1 MSTVNEQEI
10 RDRLHSALAAIPAG
24 SPPAAAIT
32 GQGRGI
38 RRRRWLSAGAALAAV
53 IGLGAALPGLV
64 GHDSA
69 EPAARPAYHVTVSP
83 PRPGAPAGL
92 IGSGTINGRRWRVTL
107 TGSGNNTS
115 VQAPGTYV
123 QVQAGP
129 PASGDGPVLVTAI
142 GSAAVTTVIGSLSP
156 EVTTVTIR
164 LAGGTVLT
172 LRPVAYHGARYVAA
186 EVPGQLGIT
195 RIVARGRAGELAYA
209 VPFRDGVTTEIG
221 NWLRPGQAGLPRA
234 SAQVGTGSAGG
245 QDWTVRVHAGPWGVC
260 VTGFSGDDCND
271 VDSAASLVPA
281 GGPPISMSG
290 CGPVGQSSP
299 AQISYY
305 GVARLSVATVRLTLA
320 SGSTLRL
327 RPVAVDGMRF
337 FAFTTPAGTH
347 VTRWRAYDASG
358 AQAGTGTGGWRAC

>member
-1 MSTVNEQEI
+1 
-10 RDRLHSALAAIPAG
+10 
-24 SPPAAAIT
+24 
-32 GQGRGI
+32 
-38 RRRRWLSAGAALAAV
+38 
-53 IGLGAALPGLV
+53 
-64 GHDSA
+64 
-69 EPAARPAYHVTVSP
+69 VSP

-107 TGSGNNTS
+107 TGSGSNTS
-115 VQAPGTYV
+115 VQTPGAYF

-129 PASGDGPVLVTAI
+129 PAPGDGPVLVTAI
-142 GSAAVTTVIGSLSP
+142 GSPAVTTVIGSLSP
-156 EVTTVTIR
+156 EVTTVTMR

-172 LRPVAYHGARYVAA
+172 LRPVTYHGARYVAA

-195 RIVARGRAGELAYA
+195 RIAARGRAGELAYA
-209 VPFRDGVTTEIG
+209 VPFRDGITTEFG
-221 NWLRPGQAGLPRA
+221 NWLRPGQAGLARA
-234 SAQVGTGSAGG
+234 SAEAGTGTAGG
-245 QDWTVRVHAGPWGVC
+245 QSWTVRVHAGPWGVC
-260 VTGFSGDDCND
+260 VTGFSGDDCYD

-281 GGPPISMSG
+281 GSPIRMGG

-305 GVARLSVATVRLTLA
+305 GLARLSVATVRLTLA
-320 SGSTLRL
+320 DGSTLRL

>member
-1 MSTVNEQEI
+1 MSTVDEQEI
-10 RDRLHSALAAIPAG
+10 RDRLRSALAAIPAS
-24 SPPAAAIT
+24 SPPAAVIT
-32 GQGRGI
+32 GRGRGI
-38 RRRRWLSAGAALAAV
+38 RRRRWLSAGVALATV

-69 EPAARPAYHVTVSP
+69 APAARPAYRVTVNP
-83 PRPGAPAGL
+83 PRPAAPAGL

-107 TGSGNNTS
+107 TGSGNNIS
-115 VQAPGTYV
+115 VQAQDTYF

-142 GSAAVTTVIGSLSP
+142 GSSAVTTVIGTLSP
-156 EVTTVTIR
+156 EVTTVTMR

-172 LRPVAYHGARYVAA
+172 LRPVAYRGARYVAA
-186 EVPGQLGIT
+186 EAPGQLGIT
-195 RIVARGRAGELAYA
+195 RIVARGRAGELAFA
-209 VPFRDGVTTEIG
+209 VPFRDGITTEFG
-221 NWLRPGQAGLPRA
+221 TWLRPGQAGLPRA

-245 QDWTVRVHAGPWGVC
+245 QNWTVRVHAGPWGVC
-260 VTGFSGDDCND
+260 VTGFSGGDCYD
-271 VDSAASLVPA
+271 IGSAASLVPA
-281 GGPPISMSG
+281 GPPISMGG

-305 GVARLSVATVRLTLA
+305 GAARLPVATVRLTLA
-320 SGSTLRL
+320 DGSTLRL